1 MIIKTDKEALYAI
14 GDIHGEFAAIANWIK
29 RCDLQNCAV
38 IFCGDFGLG
47 FESLAQE
54 KKFLTKA
61 NRLCE
66 KRNIELYALRG
77 NHDDPSYY
85 QGEDRFGLSHFKAL
99 SDYDL
104 IVSPSHT
111 ILCLGGAVSVDRV
124 ERKNWYEM
132 RCLEVQMKSRMHLT
146 MDEARKKVR
155 KVYWPDEKFIYDES
169 KLEQYKDYKIDVICS
184 HSCPSIAWPLTKN
197 GIHFWCRA
205 DENLEADLD
214 EERGNFMKVFD
225 YLKEHGHPLNKWIY
239 GHYHSKMNEVIL
251 GTNFILLDM
260 GRETKKRDTHNAG
273 ANFDMTEF

>member
-1 MIIKTDKEALYAI
+1 MIFNTNKEVLYAI
-14 GDIHGEFAAIANWIK
+14 GDIHGLFPAIGSWIK
-29 RCDLQNCAV
+29 NNNLKDCGI

-47 FESLAQE
+47 FESIETE
-54 KKFLTKA
+54 KKQLKKV
-61 NRLCE
+61 NKICE
-66 KRNIELYALRG
+66 ERDIELYALRG

-85 QGEDRFGLSHFKAL
+85 QGEDIFGLSRFKTV

-104 IVSPSHT
+104 IISPLHT
-111 ILCLGGAVSVDRV
+111 ILCLGGAISVDRSD
-124 ERKNWYEM
+124 RKQWYEV
-132 RCLEVQMKSRMHLT
+132 RCREVQIKSRMQISI
-146 MDEARKKVR
+146 DEARKKVR
-155 KVYWPDEKFIYDES
+155 KVYWADEKFTYDES

-197 GIHFWCRA
+197 GIHFWCRI

-251 GTNFILLDM
+251 STNFILLDM

-273 ANFDMTEF
+273 PVFDMIEF